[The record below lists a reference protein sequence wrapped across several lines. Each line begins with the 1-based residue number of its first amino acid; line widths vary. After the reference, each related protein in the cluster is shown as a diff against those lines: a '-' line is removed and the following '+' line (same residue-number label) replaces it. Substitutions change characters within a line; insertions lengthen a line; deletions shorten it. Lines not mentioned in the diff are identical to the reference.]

1 MNLGAVFVNVGVADV
16 YLKGATFL
24 ATFAAKTECLSNV
37 PRNFKRRSP
46 ENSSKRTAKNIKGMD

>member
-24 ATFAAKTECLSNV
+24 TTFAVKTEYLSNV
-37 PRNFKRRSP
+37 PRNFKRRCP
-46 ENSSKRTAKNIKGMD
+46 ENKFEANCKEY